1 MAQFKAQEASNTAWS
16 VATILTNKKERT
28 EKEDGLV
35 LQIIRQVAHTIAE
48 RADAFKPQ
56 ELRYVQYV
64 RLD

>member
-1 MAQFKAQEASNTAWS
+1 MAQFKSQEVSNTAWS

-35 LQIIRQVAHTIAE
+35 LQILRQVAPYIAE

-56 ELRYVQYV
+56 ELRYALLVN
-64 RLD
+64 